1 MSEKIYSVE
10 DEVWQEGLKEQLD
23 KLPYTKHLDDGGYN
37 DGQLAGFELGAQW
50 GYNKC
55 KEKYKLNNKKMKAIL
70 EFDFEKDDYDRN
82 RFEDAV
88 NGPKWKSSMNELD
101 NWLREQIK
109 YNPNISEETYEAFEE
124 CREKIREIIR
134 ENNLS
139 LYD

>member
-1 MSEKIYSVE
+1 MSKKIYPAE
-10 DEVWQEGLKEQLD
+10 DEVWQEELKEQLD

-55 KEKYKLNNKKMKAIL
+55 KEKYKLNTKEMKAIL
-70 EFDFEKDDYDRN
+70 EFDFEKDDYDRK
-82 RFEDAV
+82 RFKDAV
-88 NGPKWKSSMNELD
+88 NGTKWKESMNELD

-109 YNPNISEETYEAFEE
+109 YNSNISEETYEAFEE
-124 CREKIREIIR
+124 CREKIREIVR
-134 ENNLS
+134 ENDLS